1 MEKQSAPVCAAIDV
15 GSNTIHV
22 VVARCFSDDL
32 EILADE
38 VEMVRIGESVTASG
52 EISPEKCQAAL
63 HTLKT
68 YQALAKEH
76 GAEQVF
82 VVATEAIR
90 QASNSAD
97 FIARIREETGF
108 EMRLISGTAEAALTF
123 FGATYEA
130 GKHAQVGVMDLG
142 GGSLELVFAQDGQIS
157 WRTSVPI
164 GSGWLH
170 DQYLSANPPTSGE
183 IEAAETFLATYF
195 HGMRLS
201 HAAPIRAR
209 EKTTIKTS
217 DPSGQKEQRSSCS
230 SARSQDLFARSEQET
245 APTLIVT
252 GGSANSLVALTRM
265 AFHRPHES
273 THLSLEDLVRCQGL
287 LSALQAEDIAEAYG
301 QPLARARILLAGTLI
316 IKHILKELA
325 VQEILVSPHGIR
337 EGVLLAYARYGE
349 SWLEEV
355 SQADQPVESFAQSAR
370 KMLVERLHTLLEWP
384 DEVLKHE
391 DIEAVHKMR
400 VASRR
405 LRATLDAYQSCCD
418 PKQFAK
424 VYRQIKRTA
433 NLLGEARDTD
443 VMLHYLCEQLDSLG
457 EDEQEGVRWLMAGLR
472 GYRQEKQHDLNVFL
486 RKLDGEKLEHRLKTS
501 VREEIDE

>member
-68 YQALAKEH
+68 YQALAKKH

-97 FIARIREETGF
+97 FIARIREETDL

-123 FGATYEA
+123 FGATYDA
-130 GKHAQVGVMDLG
+130 SKHAQVGVIDLG
-142 GGSLELVFAQDGQIS
+142 GGSLELVFAQDEQIS

-170 DQYLSANPPTSGE
+170 DRYLSANPPTSGE

-195 HGMRLS
+195 HGMHLS

-252 GGSANSLVALTRM
+252 GGSANSLVALARA
-265 AFHRPHES
+265 AFHRPYES

-287 LSALQAEDIAEAYG
+287 LGALQAEDIAEAYG

-316 IKHILKELA
+316 IRYILKELD

-349 SWLEEV
+349 NWLEEV

-418 PKQFAK
+418 PKRFAK

-457 EDEQEGVRWLMAGLR
+457 EDEQEGVRWLMTGLR
-472 GYRQEKQHDLNVFL
+472 GYRQEKQHELDVFL

-501 VREEIDE
+501 VREGTGE